1 MLCQVNN
8 ECEIF
13 FGTRKYFLFLDCV
26 HIYLLLLVASN
37 DLDVLP
43 CFACILQLQLPNP
56 SPTCHVSTCLYITL
70 SSTRHAVFM
79 SPRVVSR
86 FFASTIL
93 LPSRA
98 HDTATHF
105 HCKYFFH
112 PYKYFYPHIPQI
124 STYLPFRF
132 ERSSG

>member
-1 MLCQVNN
+1 M
-8 ECEIF
+8 F
-13 FGTRKYFLFLDCV
+13 
-26 HIYLLLLVASN
+26 YLLFLVASN

-86 FFASTIL
+86 FLTKLTCASAINYSAAITSARHSHTLSLQIFFPSL
-93 LPSRA
+93 QIFLPSHSADIYISALQVRA
-98 HDTATHF
+98 F
-105 HCKYFFH
+105 EWLKL
-112 PYKYFYPHIPQI
+112 KLI
-124 STYLPFRF
+124 FRK
-132 ERSSG
+132 